1 MYKDTLD
8 LPGFQDFDVYKAKA
22 AKTVGPGRPSGGLLV
37 LADKTLNSEIVIES
51 LDYLFI
57 KVRLES
63 KPIIVGCVYLQ
74 PSLNPNILTELD
86 NAIGNL
92 EIQFPDMDIVVGGDF
107 NSRIGFGN
115 SIGPEEIEGYKVWDL
130 RISKDSKSDPNGLKL
145 INLMEEKA
153 FLVLNGRTVSDRN
166 GEITFVGPNG
176 KSVIDLVWVSRCLL
190 PYVDDFM
197 VCSDVFPSDHFP
209 CVLKL
214 NLIEYTDDCSEEES
228 EHGVEARLRWKPQA
242 AEEYT
247 METAQGLLDVD
258 KEDISSFHK
267 KLVESIRHIGKKLGC
282 EQALKFNKSK
292 KLQQSNP
299 KQPWF
304 DGEFFHYVCACPLF
318 ETHRRSILNPRFSID
333 LATPD
338 NLWEIFDITK
348 LENVNALC
356 SYVDKTC
363 SHVQAES

>member
-1 MYKDTLD
+1 
-8 LPGFQDFDVYKAKA
+8 
-22 AKTVGPGRPSGGLLV
+22 
-37 LADKTLNSEIVIES
+37 
-51 LDYLFI
+51 
-57 KVRLES
+57 
-63 KPIIVGCVYLQ
+63 
-74 PSLNPNILTELD
+74 
-86 NAIGNL
+86 
-92 EIQFPDMDIVVGGDF
+92 MDIVVGGDF

-115 SIGPEEIEGYKVWDL
+115 SIGPEEIEGCKVWDL

-247 METAQGLLDVD
+247 METAQGLLEVD

-282 EQALKFNKSK
+282 EQALKFNKI
-292 KLQQSNP
+292 
-299 KQPWF
+299 
-304 DGEFFHYVCACPLF
+304 FHYVCACPLF